1 MDLPQNS
8 FKHAIAAGRQQIGL
22 WCSLASN
29 YAVEV
34 VAGSGYD
41 WLLLDTE
48 HAPNEIP
55 MVLSQLQAAMEN
67 NVHPIV
73 RPAWNDMVLIK
84 RFLDMGVQTL
94 LLPVVNTAEEARAAV
109 AGTRYPP
116 RGVRGFSG
124 SSRSSRFGRIKDYH
138 TRCEDEICVLV
149 QVEIVEGLRN
159 IEAIASVE
167 GIDGV
172 FIGPGDLSAALGHL
186 GNPKHPE
193 VLAAIEDAIRRIQAC
208 GKAAGILTGDVL
220 LAIDG
225 RAIPP
230 EMTVPEIIELVKGE
244 KGTTVVLTVRHP
256 GAAEP
261 VDISVVR
268 DDILLPSV
276 VYRLMEQDP
285 TIGYIQLS
293 RFSGESGNEVGGALQ
308 SLQAQGA
315 TQFILDLRQ
324 NGGGLRDA
332 AVEVTDHFL
341 ADGPLLILESQ
352 EDGERVFNATAE
364 TIALNE
370 PLVVLV
376 DGGTASASE
385 IVAGALQ
392 DRERAILIGNSRTFG
407 KGSVQLVFDLSDGS
421 SVHVTSARWLTPN
434 RHQIDQSGL
443 EPDLMVEVTQDDVD
457 NGRDP
462 VLDRAI
468 AYLQEVTP

>member
-1 MDLPQNS
+1 MSNRVRSGLTL
-8 FKHAIAAGRQQIGL
+8 FLLVILVVGAFGAGYLTRELVNGRGSP
-22 WCSLASN
+22 SLAHAEPEMALFNEAWSLIQEN
-29 YAVEV
+29 FIGAIPESRAVTYG
-34 VAGSGYD
+34 AIRGALG
-41 WLLLDTE
+41 
-48 HAPNEIP
+48 
-55 MVLSQLQAAMEN
+55 
-67 NVHPIV
+67 
-73 RPAWNDMVLIK
+73 
-84 RFLDMGVQTL
+84 TL
-94 LLPVVNTAEEARAAV
+94 ADPYT
-109 AGTRYPP
+109 
-116 RGVRGFSG
+116 
-124 SSRSSRFGRIKDYH
+124 
-138 TRCEDEICVLV
+138 
-149 QVEIVEGLRN
+149 
-159 IEAIASVE
+159 
-167 GIDGV
+167 V
-172 FIGPGDLSAALGHL
+172 FIEPAAREVERERLQGTFGGIGAYITRSEESGEVIL
-186 GNPKHPE
+186 ETIPGNPAE
-193 VLAAIEDAIRRIQAC
+193 
-208 GKAAGILTGDVL
+208 AAGILTGDVL

-261 VDISVVR
+261 MDISVVR

-293 RFSGESGNEVGGALQ
+293 RFSGESGNEVGVALQ